1 MSDDDNGVV
10 VDPKTAEIRAPEG
23 VFRFVGP
30 GDRWEV
36 DLGRNRYVSTW
47 STWRVEQV
55 VGAQRIIRA
64 VAGIGREDYAAVLAG
79 LLEVDVGDVLPRVA
93 P

>member
-1 MSDDDNGVV
+1 MSDDVV
-10 VDPKTAEIRAPEG
+10 VDPKAAEIRAPEG
-23 VFRFVGP
+23 VFRYVGP

-36 DLGRNRYVSTW
+36 DRGNRYGNAW

-79 LLEVDVGDVLPRVA
+79 LLEVDVADVLPRVA

>member
-1 MSDDDNGVV
+1 MSDDDGVV
-10 VDPKTAEIRAPEG
+10 VDPKAAEIRMPG
-23 VFRFVGP
+23 GTFRYVGP

-36 DLGRNRYVSTW
+36 DLVRPGRTW
-47 STWRVEQV
+47 SSWRVAQI
-55 VGAQRIIRA
+55 VGDQRVLRA

-79 LLEVDVGDVLPRVA
+79 LLEVDVADVLPRVA

>member
-1 MSDDDNGVV
+1 MSDDNDDVV
-10 VDPKTAEIRAPEG
+10 VDPKAAEIRAPEG
-23 VFRFVGP
+23 VFRYVGP

-47 STWRVEQV
+47 MTWRVAQL
-55 VGAQRIIRA
+55 VGAQRILRA

-79 LLEVDVGDVLPRVA
+79 LLEVDVADVLPRVA